1 VLIGRQGTGSETRLF
16 AEGRVT
22 KLSAREIAL
31 RVLSEYPGRSK
42 PDMLLEEFLA
52 RSDPERRERAL
63 ATQIVS
69 GTIKWR
75 NRLDHIVKQLSRKS
89 RVVSPVVLNV
99 LRLSLY
105 QLLFLDKV
113 PDYGATNEGVKL
125 VKKYGDAHQAAYVNA
140 ILRRYLRE
148 KEEIEFPS
156 LEEDPVKHI
165 SVVYSH
171 PAWLVRRWL
180 KRWSAEEVIS
190 LAEADNRIPPI
201 GLRVN
206 TMKTTLRDLE
216 AALASDGIEIVSSG
230 FGGTDHVYVRGASPI
245 DRLRVHRK
253 GLVQV
258 QDASSTLVG
267 LVLSP
272 EEGSRA
278 VDLCSAPGGKAT
290 HLYEIMGGKGTVVA
304 NDLSFDRL
312 ADVRRNAIRLD
323 HPAMLFAASDARRA
337 PFRNVDFVLVD
348 APCTG
353 LGVLARRWDLRWT
366 KRESDI
372 ARMASYQR
380 EILNGAIEVVKRGG
394 IVVYSTCSIE
404 PDENEKVVEHVI
416 AKRSDVR
423 LADIS
428 RFVPPA
434 VVYKEGMMQTL
445 PHRDGVDGIFAARLE
460 KV

>member
-1 VLIGRQGTGSETRLF
+1 
-16 AEGRVT
+16 VT
-22 KLSAREIAL
+22 SLSAREIAL
-31 RVLSEYPGRSK
+31 RVLTEYPGRAK
-42 PDMLLEEFLA
+42 PDTLLEEFLT
-52 RSDPERRERAL
+52 RYDPERRERAL

-75 NRLDHIVKQLSRKS
+75 GRLDHIVKQFSRKS

-105 QLLFLDKV
+105 QLLFLDRV

-125 VKKYGDAHQAAYVNA
+125 VKQHGDAHQAAYVNA
-140 ILRRYLRE
+140 ILRRFLRE
-148 KEEIEFPS
+148 KDKIEYPS
-156 LEEDPVKHI
+156 LEKDPVKHI
-165 SVVYSH
+165 ATRYSH
-171 PAWLVRRWL
+171 PTWLIRRWL
-180 KRWSAEEVIS
+180 KRWSPDEVIS
-190 LAEADNRIPPI
+190 LAEANNRVPAI
-201 GLRVN
+201 GLRAN
-206 TMKTTLRDLE
+206 RMRTTLKDIE
-216 AALASDGIEIVSSG
+216 AALTSDEIEIVSSG
-230 FGGTDHVYVRGASPI
+230 FAGTDHVYVRGASPI
-245 DRLRVHRK
+245 DRLRVHRD

-272 EEGSRA
+272 EDGSTA

-290 HLYEIMGGKGTVVA
+290 HLYEIMGGKGTLVA
-304 NDLSFDRL
+304 SDVSLDRL
-312 ADVRRNAIRLD
+312 ADVKRNALRLG
-323 HPAMLFAASDARRA
+323 HEGMLFGVSDARNA
-337 PFRNVDFVLVD
+337 AFNGADFALVD

-353 LGVLARRWDLRWT
+353 LGVLARRWDLRWS

-380 EILNGAIEVVKRGG
+380 EILSGAIEIVKPGG

-404 PDENEKVVEHVI
+404 PEENEKVVQTVA
-416 AKRSDVR
+416 AKRGDVR
-423 LADIS
+423 FVDIS
-428 RFVPPA
+428 RFVPEA

-445 PHRDGVDGIFAARLE
+445 PHRDNVDGIFAARLE

>member
-1 VLIGRQGTGSETRLF
+1 M
-16 AEGRVT
+16 T

-31 RVLSEYPGRSK
+31 RVLVEYPGRAK
-42 PDMLLEEFLA
+42 PEALLEEYLS

-75 NRLDHIVKQLSRKS
+75 NRLDHIVKQFSRKS
-89 RVVSPVVLNV
+89 RVVSPTVLNV

-125 VKKYGDAHQAAYVNA
+125 VKKHGDAHQAAYVNA
-140 ILRRYLRE
+140 ILRRFLRE
-148 KEEIEFPS
+148 KDKIEYPS
-156 LEEDPVKHI
+156 VKKDPVKHI
-165 SVVYSH
+165 AARYSH
-171 PAWLVRRWL
+171 PAWLVKRWL
-180 KRWSAEEVIS
+180 KRWSVDEVIS
-190 LAEADNRIPPI
+190 LAEANNRVPAI
-201 GLRVN
+201 GLRAN
-206 TMKTTLRDLE
+206 TMKTTREDLE
-216 AALASDGIEIVSSG
+216 AALKSDEIEIVSSG
-230 FGGTDHVYVRGASPI
+230 FSGTAHVYVRGASPV
-245 DRLRVHRK
+245 DRLRVHQL

-267 LVLSP
+267 HVLSP
-272 EEGSRA
+272 EGGSTT

-290 HLYEIMGGKGTVVA
+290 HLYELMGGKGTLVA
-304 NDLSFDRL
+304 SDVSLDRL
-312 ADVRRNAIRLD
+312 ADVKRNALRLGHD
-323 HPAMLFAASDARRA
+323 GMLYAVSDARNA
-337 PFRNVDFVLVD
+337 AFTDADFVLVD

-353 LGVLARRWDLRWT
+353 LGVLARRWDLRWA

-380 EILNGAIEVVKRGG
+380 KILNGAIEIVKPGG

-404 PDENEKVVEHVI
+404 PEENEKIVETVV
-416 AKRSDVR
+416 AKRGDVR
-423 LADIS
+423 FADIG
-428 RFVPPA
+428 RFVPET

-445 PHRDGVDGIFAARLE
+445 PHRDNVDGIFAARLE